1 MRKLLFILTF
11 AGIFLLFPGCEDAL
25 DFDFKAIFNS
35 NLSIDI
41 EETKTDAYAFS
52 ATDTLNIED
61 DEDIQTHI
69 DKLKEMEI
77 TKVECTLTGIP
88 EGAVIQQLSVQ
99 VEEAGFF
106 ISLTDLTENHKFEM
120 EVTDAMLDLLAD
132 YLLENHQ
139 SVITVFGTSSYAP
152 MTLGVKLT
160 WHTNITAGL

>member
-1 MRKLLFILTF
+1 MKKLLFVLTL

-25 DFDFKAIFNS
+25 DFDFKAVFNS

-41 EETKTDAYAFS
+41 EETKTDAFAFS

-61 DEDIQTHI
+61 DEDIQKHI

-88 EGAVIQQLSVQ
+88 EGAVIQQLNVK
-99 VEEAGFF
+99 VEEAGFL
-106 ISLTDLTENHKFEM
+106 ITLTDLTENHKFEM
-120 EVTDAMLDLLAD
+120 EVNDAMLDLLAS
-132 YLLENHQ
+132 YLFDNHQ